1 MGVLGALVTG
11 ALPAVVRRVAPALA
25 CGNAVVLAPDP
36 DAPLGALVLAE
47 AAAEA
52 GLPDG
57 VLNVVPGGVLGGDVD
72 AVAVTGPPA
81 FCREAARLVPGRA
94 VGRETTGGLVQVV
107 HDDAPLDQAVDGIV
121 EALGDDQRV
130 LVAES
135 SRTSCELLQER
146 LARLRVGD
154 PLDHNTDLG
163 PMSSARRRDRAV
175 ALATATDDDGSC
187 RWTSPTRLPERGWFL
202 APTVFTDVAPTM
214 RVAREEILGPL
225 LPVLTFRTPAEAVA
239 TAVPCAPPRSGRQ
252 GQPGPVDG
260 AAAAPG
266 VVWVNAVNRWEPAA
280 PAAALRTISSSYCRN
295 SPLSARSTARPARP
309 GMDQAGRTVHA
320 IRGGRTAAQTGVPS
334 AIVSPRAPVRVAPA
348 AVASRSGSSISLA
361 RRNIVRC
368 PSDSD
373 AAPRQVEEAGAR
385 TAVHERPAD
394 VRRAVATADVA
405 RRRTPRRSRP
415 RRPGGASTT
424 SRPHCTPTATSVCPQ
439 QSRPGSSRPWISMRT
454 WPMVPRSGCPKATFS
469 LAP

>member
-1 MGVLGALVTG
+1 MSWDYGVARDDAATAKLKPAYSPFVDGRYVGGGDPLTVHNPATGERLAEVAAAGPADVERAVAAARRVQVDWGTLPARRARLLFRLAQVVADRADELAALESLDAGRPVRRARDDLSAVAAHLRSCAGWADKLEFAGFGPAPRPVGVLGVLVTG
-11 ALPAVVRRVAPALA
+11 ALPVVVRRVAPALA
-25 CGNAVVLAPDP
+25 CGNAVVLVPDP

-57 VLNVVPGGVLGGDVD
+57 MLNVVPGGVLGGNVD
-72 AVAVTGPPA
+72 AVAVSGPPA
-81 FCREAARLVPGRA
+81 FCREAGRLVPGLA

-135 SRTSCELLQER
+135 VADEFGELLRER

-163 PMSSARRRDRAV
+163 PMSSARRRDRTV
-175 ALATATDDDGSC
+175 ALATAADDEGAR

-214 RVAREEILGPL
+214 RVAREEIPGPL

-239 TAVPCAPPRSGRQ
+239 TAGAPR
-252 GQPGPVDG
+252 
-260 AAAAPG
+260 AAAVWTDKGSRALWTAQRLRAG

-280 PAAALRTISSSYCRN
+280 PAAAL
-295 SPLSARSTARPARP
+295 
-309 GMDQAGRTVHA
+309 
-320 IRGGRTAAQTGVPS
+320 
-334 AIVSPRAPVRVAPA
+334 
-348 AVASRSGSSISLA
+348 
-361 RRNIVRC
+361 
-368 PSDSD
+368 
-373 AAPRQVEEAGAR
+373 
-385 TAVHERPAD
+385 AD
-394 VRRAVATADVA
+394 HLV
-405 RRRTPRRSRP
+405 
-415 RRPGGASTT
+415 
-424 SRPHCTPTATSVCPQ
+424 
-439 QSRPGSSRPWISMRT
+439 
-454 WPMVPRSGCPKATFS
+454 F
-469 LAP
+469 

>member
-1 MGVLGALVTG
+1 MVADRADELAALEALDAGRPVRRARDDLSAVAAHLRSCAGWADKLEFAGFGGAPRPVGVLGVLVAG

-25 CGNAVVLAPDP
+25 CGNTVVLVPDP
-36 DAPLGALVLAE
+36 DAPLGALVLTE

-57 VLNVVPGGVLGGDVD
+57 VLNVVPGGVLGGVLGGCS
-72 AVAVTGPPA
+72 AGCSASTSTRSPSPGRP

-94 VGRETTGGLVQVV
+94 VARETTGGLAQVV

-135 SRTSCELLQER
+135 VADEFGELLRER

-175 ALATATDDDGSC
+175 ALATAADDEGAR

-214 RVAREEILGPL
+214 RVAREEIPGPL

-239 TAVPCAPPRSGRQ
+239 TAGAPR
-252 GQPGPVDG
+252 
-260 AAAAPG
+260 AAAVWTDKGSRALWTAQRLRAG

-280 PAAALRTISSSYCRN
+280 PAAAL
-295 SPLSARSTARPARP
+295 
-309 GMDQAGRTVHA
+309 
-320 IRGGRTAAQTGVPS
+320 
-334 AIVSPRAPVRVAPA
+334 
-348 AVASRSGSSISLA
+348 
-361 RRNIVRC
+361 
-368 PSDSD
+368 
-373 AAPRQVEEAGAR
+373 
-385 TAVHERPAD
+385 AD
-394 VRRAVATADVA
+394 
-405 RRRTPRRSRP
+405 
-415 RRPGGASTT
+415 
-424 SRPHCTPTATSVCPQ
+424 HL
-439 QSRPGSSRPWISMRT
+439 
-454 WPMVPRSGCPKATFS
+454 TF
-469 LAP
+469 